1 MSTPSCGWRLEA
13 RGVTS
18 VVFQIPPSFIV
29 HIPGRG
35 RRFVSVT
42 WPHYLHI
49 YTYLHIHRE
58 HSHKLSVYSLVSNRY
73 QHTGCCCSVKGWRQ
87 QKMDIGFD
95 KHIGAVS
102 PHQSKHRQ
110 IVLVAGMGEW
120 YLYLFTHSDFYVL
133 STSAPVV
140 LNRTMK
146 PYCKLG

>member
-49 YTYLHIHRE
+49 YTYLH
-58 HSHKLSVYSLVSNRY
+58 K
-73 QHTGCCCSVKGWRQ
+73 TPGT
-87 QKMDIGFD
+87 F
-95 KHIGAVS
+95 A
-102 PHQSKHRQ
+102 Q
-110 IVLVAGMGEW
+110 IVCLQPCLKQVAAHW
-120 YLYLFTHSDFYVL
+120 VL
-133 STSAPVV
+133 LLSEGLTSAE
-140 LNRTMK
+140 N
-146 PYCKLG
+146 GNWF